1 MFAKLSSLF
10 RLVGRTGYARH
21 AAEQSLVAQDKV
33 DIKYRPVHMEPLD
46 NEMEYVPP
54 KVRSY

>member
-1 MFAKLSSLF
+1 MISAS
-10 RLVGRTGYARH
+10 TTYAPR
-21 AAEQSLVAQDKV
+21 SVMLIGIVCLQDKTS
-33 DIKYRPVHMEPLD
+33 ITYRPVHMEPLD